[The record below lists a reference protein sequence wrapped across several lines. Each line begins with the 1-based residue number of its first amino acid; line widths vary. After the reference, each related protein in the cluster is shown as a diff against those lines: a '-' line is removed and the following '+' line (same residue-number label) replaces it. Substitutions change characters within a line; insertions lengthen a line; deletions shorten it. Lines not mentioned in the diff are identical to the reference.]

1 MRPGMRCPTCGNYA
15 ACEPGGIRCVSGH
28 MFLIKRILPRDHW
41 LSGRDARNRI
51 RQRDLDANMIHP
63 GRARELLFDRLER
76 LEALDNL
83 NKRPAAV
90 PASAVPASA

>member
-1 MRPGMRCPTCGNYA
+1 VWAALRFLSPAKEPTL
-15 ACEPGGIRCVSGH
+15 GGIRCIAGH
-28 MFLIKRILPRDHW
+28 MFLIKRILPRDHQ

-51 RQRDLDANMIHP
+51 RQRDLDANMVHP
-63 GRARELLFDRLER
+63 GRARELIFDRLER

-90 PASAVPASA
+90 PVAVPAGA